1 MMLPTTA
8 WMRAALGTAGPAC
21 WPARTASRRSFAST
35 IAVAR
40 SVWTVSDIERQS
52 AHVVGLVAAAG
63 PVEHPATTI
72 VTRADR
78 AILRIVMIFLH
89 RNGPTGSESR
99 TVEARSG

>member
-8 WMRAALGTAGPAC
+8 WTRAALGTAGASC

-35 IAVAR
+35 IEVAR
-40 SVWTVSDIERQS
+40 SVWAVSDIERQS

-63 PVEHPATTI
+63 PVEHPATAI

-78 AILRIVMIFLH
+78 AIRRIAMISIH
-89 RNGPTGSESR
+89 RNGPTGSDSWDR
-99 TVEARSG
+99 